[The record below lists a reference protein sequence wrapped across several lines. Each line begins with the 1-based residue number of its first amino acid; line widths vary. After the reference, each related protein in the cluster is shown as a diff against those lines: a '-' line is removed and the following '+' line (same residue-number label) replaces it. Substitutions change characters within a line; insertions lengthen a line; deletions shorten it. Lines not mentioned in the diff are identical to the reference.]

1 MISTNLKKL
10 RLKNENFSILGGGN
24 WGNNQGGYGNNMG
37 GSNNQWN
44 DDDFGGG
51 YQQGYGGGP
60 VRNNFNQGGRSQP
73 YGEFNFNILARFI
86 EKYIQSLNLK
96 YKSSHK

>member
-1 MISTNLKKL
+1 
-10 RLKNENFSILGGGN
+10 
-24 WGNNQGGYGNNMG
+24 MG

-73 YGEFNFNILARFI
+73 YGKFYCKIPVFLS
-86 EKYIQSLNLK
+86 KT
-96 YKSSHK
+96 SSI